1 MLVAFAVEE
10 GRARPIAEGGSLEPA
25 VWIDLID
32 PTDDEL
38 ARLHA
43 LVPFGF
49 ANDEDTDEIDSSARS
64 YVDGHGAH
72 ISTLF
77 LHRSEGRPENT
88 NVNFILGR
96 GRLVTVHDRDVPA
109 LRLLRQQV
117 RRESTLIADPRELF
131 VRLFEIAVDDLGDT
145 LQDVYV
151 ALDKTGRT
159 VLEDTDDDV
168 ESALDNLAR
177 QQDLNGKVQLCL
189 MDTRRDLS
197 YIERNADLPDGH
209 VRRVRNLIDDIDAL
223 LPHNA
228 FLFEKVNFLMQAAQG
243 FIDIEQNRIIK
254 IFSVVAVT
262 FLPPTLIASIYGM
275 NFHRMPE
282 LAWWFGYPM
291 SIVLMVASAV
301 LPYVYFKRRGWL

>member
-1 MLVAFAVEE
+1 MLVAFAVEQ
-10 GRARPIAEGGSLEPA
+10 GPVRAIAEGDSLEPA

-32 PTDDEL
+32 ATDEEL

-43 LVPFGF
+43 FVPLAF

-64 YVDGHGAH
+64 YIDGAGAH

-88 NVNFILGR
+88 NVNFILGPD
-96 GRLVTVHDRDVPA
+96 RLVTVHDRDVPA
-109 LRLLRQQV
+109 LRLLRRQV
-117 RRESTLIADPRELF
+117 RREGTLLADPRELL

-145 LQDVYV
+145 LQEVYI
-151 ALDKTGRT
+151 ALDKAGRI

-197 YIERNADLPDGH
+197 YIERHADLSDGH
-209 VRRVRNLIDDIDAL
+209 VRRVRNLVDDVDAL

-254 IFSVVAVT
+254 IFSVAAVT

-275 NFHRMPE
+275 NFERMPE
-282 LAWWFGYPM
+282 LEWWFGYPM
-291 SIVLMVASAV
+291 SVALMIVSAV